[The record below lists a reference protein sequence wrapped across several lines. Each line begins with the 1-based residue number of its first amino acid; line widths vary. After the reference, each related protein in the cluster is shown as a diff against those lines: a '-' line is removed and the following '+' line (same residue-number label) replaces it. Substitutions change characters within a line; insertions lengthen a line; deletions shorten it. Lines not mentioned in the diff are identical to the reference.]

1 MSITFH
7 LSALD
12 MTSPMLS
19 SVVSP
24 LAQRNLDAIRDVIGS
39 PSLNSA
45 TADTLDQLAPDD
57 VNKPRL
63 IAWLREG
70 AARDE
75 RRFEIRSAL
84 RAIAHATQP
93 RSYLEI
99 GTRRGWSL
107 AQVLAESPEVLAYSF
122 DWWTQNYGGVDN
134 PGPGFVRDEM
144 RRVAP
149 NHRGALHFLSGNSH
163 DTLPVFFQDVPLGAV
178 ELEEQMLLRTGEA
191 APRLFDLITVDGDH
205 TALGTWWD
213 LADVVPHM
221 ALGGVLV
228 FDDLLDSSDELLGDS
243 PSSRYAPLRSHP
255 DDLRPSLLWLWQHL
269 KSVLDGWEFIESL
282 DSIVPIGIAVR
293 MR

>member
-1 MSITFH
+1 
-7 LSALD
+7 
-12 MTSPMLS
+12 MTSSVLS
-19 SVVSP
+19 PAVSAS
-24 LAQRNLDAIRDVIGS
+24 AQRNLDAIRDVIGS
-39 PSLNSA
+39 PALNNA
-45 TADTLDQLAPDD
+45 TADTLELLAPDD

-63 IAWLREG
+63 IEWLREG

-107 AQVLAESPEVLAYSF
+107 AQVLAESPEVQAYSF
-122 DWWTQNYGGVDN
+122 DWWTQNYGGVEN

-163 DTLPVFFQDVPLGAV
+163 DTLPVFFQEVQLGAV
-178 ELEEQMLLRTGEA
+178 ELGEEQILRTGEA
-191 APRLFDLITVDGDH
+191 APRMFDLITVDGDH

-213 LADVVPHM
+213 LADVLPHV
-221 ALGGVLV
+221 AVGGALV

-243 PSSRYAPLRSHP
+243 PSSRYAHIRTHP
-255 DDLRPSLLWLWQHL
+255 EELRPSLRWLWEHL
-269 KSVLDGWEFIESL
+269 KSVLDGWEFIESF

>member
-1 MSITFH
+1 
-7 LSALD
+7 
-12 MTSPMLS
+12 
-19 SVVSP
+19 
-24 LAQRNLDAIRDVIGS
+24 
-39 PSLNSA
+39 LNNA
-45 TADTLDQLAPDD
+45 TADTLELLAPDD

-63 IAWLREG
+63 IEWLREG

-107 AQVLAESPEVLAYSF
+107 AQVLAESPEVQAYSF
-122 DWWTQNYGGVDN
+122 DWWTQNYGGVEN

-163 DTLPVFFQDVPLGAV
+163 DTLPVFFQEVQLGAV
-178 ELEEQMLLRTGEA
+178 ELEEEQILRTGEA
-191 APRLFDLITVDGDH
+191 APRMFDLITVDGDH

-213 LADVVPHM
+213 LADVLPHV
-221 ALGGVLV
+221 AVGGALV

-243 PSSRYAPLRSHP
+243 PSSRYAHIRTHP
-255 DDLRPSLLWLWQHL
+255 EELRPSLRWLWEHL
-269 KSVLDGWEFIESL
+269 KSVLDGWEFIESF

>member
-1 MSITFH
+1 
-7 LSALD
+7 
-12 MTSPMLS
+12 MTSSVLS
-19 SVVSP
+19 SSVSS
-24 LAQRNLDAIRDVIGS
+24 LAQRNLEAIRDVIGS
-39 PSLNSA
+39 PALNSA
-45 TADTLDQLAPDD
+45 TADTLEQLAPDD

-63 IAWLREG
+63 IEWLREG
-70 AARDE
+70 AARQE

-107 AQVLAESPEVLAYSF
+107 AQVLAESPEVQAYSF
-122 DWWTQNYGGVDN
+122 DWWMHDYGGVDN
-134 PGPGFVRDEM
+134 PGPGFVRNEM

-149 NHRGALHFLSGNSH
+149 DHRGALHFLSGNSH
-163 DTLPVFFQDVPLGAV
+163 DTLPVFFQEVQLGPV
-178 ELEEQMLLRTGEA
+178 ELDEVVLLRTGEA
-191 APRLFDLITVDGDH
+191 APRMFDLITVDGDH

-213 LADVVPHM
+213 LADVLPHM
-221 ALGGVLV
+221 AVGGALV

-243 PSSRYAPLRSHP
+243 PSSRYADIRSHP
-255 DDLRPSLLWLWQHL
+255 DDLRPSLLWLWEHV
-269 KSVLDGWEFIESL
+269 KSVLDGWEFIESF